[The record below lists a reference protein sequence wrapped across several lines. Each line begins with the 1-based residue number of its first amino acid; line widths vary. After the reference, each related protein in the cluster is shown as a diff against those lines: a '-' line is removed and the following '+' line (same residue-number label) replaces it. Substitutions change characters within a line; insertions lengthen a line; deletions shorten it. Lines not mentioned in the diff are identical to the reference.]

1 MSRISEA
8 LQRFRSEPDMHYP
21 KHRFRERFLNENAK
35 ATSIKAE
42 LLQVLRNVAG

>member
-1 MSRISEA
+1 MSRILKA

-21 KHRFRERFLNENAK
+21 KPGSAKDLLNENAK
-35 ATSIKAE
+35 ATSIKTE